1 MDFESTR
8 PHIRMTAL
16 ENRQRINNEMR
27 VLPGQDY
34 ELPEDCIYGSGI
46 TDESLLDIVSA
57 LKEQTDSLNRQVEEL
72 KRQADVQAGIETHLK
87 EEAVT
92 RSKDDRKYF
101 WLGVLTSFVISMLVE
116 HGSALMRF
124 LQGLLPG

>member
-16 ENRQRINNEMR
+16 ENLRRINDGMK
-27 VLPGQDY
+27 VLPGLDY
-34 ELPEDCIYGSGI
+34 ELPDDFTYGSGI

-57 LKEQTDSLNRQVEEL
+57 LKEQTDSLNRQIEEL

-101 WLGVLTSFVISMLVE
+101 WLGILTSFVISMLVE
-116 HGSALMRF
+116 HGPALIRF

>member
-8 PHIRMTAL
+8 PNIRMTAL
-16 ENRQRINNEMR
+16 ENLQRINDGMK
-27 VLPGQDY
+27 VLPGLDY
-34 ELPEDCIYGSGI
+34 ELPDDFTYGSGI

-116 HGSALMRF
+116 HGSALIRF

>member
-16 ENRQRINNEMR
+16 ENLQRINDGMK
-27 VLPGQDY
+27 VLPGLDY
-34 ELPEDCIYGSGI
+34 ELPDDFTYGSGI

-92 RSKDDRKYF
+92 RSKDDRNYF

-116 HGSALMRF
+116 YGSVLIQF

>member
-16 ENRQRINNEMR
+16 ENLQRINDGMK

-34 ELPEDCIYGSGI
+34 ELPDDFTYGSGI

-92 RSKDDRKYF
+92 RSKDDRNYF

-116 HGSALMRF
+116 YGSVLIQF

>member
-1 MDFESTR
+1 MCR
-8 PHIRMTAL
+8 LAL
-16 ENRQRINNEMR
+16 
-27 VLPGQDY
+27 
-34 ELPEDCIYGSGI
+34 
-46 TDESLLDIVSA
+46 
-57 LKEQTDSLNRQVEEL
+57 
-72 KRQADVQAGIETHLK
+72 ETHLK

-101 WLGVLTSFVISMLVE
+101 WLGVLTSFVISILVE

>member
-16 ENRQRINNEMR
+16 ENLQRINNEMR

-57 LKEQTDSLNRQVEEL
+57 LKEQTDSLNRQFEEP

-92 RSKDDRKYF
+92 RSTDDRKYF

-116 HGSALMRF
+116 HGSALIRF

>member
-16 ENRQRINNEMR
+16 ENLQRINDGMK
-27 VLPGQDY
+27 VLPGLDY
-34 ELPEDCIYGSGI
+34 ELPDDFTYGSRI
-46 TDESLLDIVSA
+46 TDESLLGIVSA

-116 HGSALMRF
+116 HGSALIRF

>member
-16 ENRQRINNEMR
+16 ENLQRINDGMK
-27 VLPGQDY
+27 VLPGLDY
-34 ELPEDCIYGSGI
+34 ELPDDFTYGSGV

-57 LKEQTDSLNRQVEEL
+57 LKEQTDSLNRQVEKL

-87 EEAVT
+87 EETVT
-92 RSKDDRKYF
+92 RSKDDRRYF

-116 HGSALMRF
+116 YGSVLIQF

>member
-16 ENRQRINNEMR
+16 ENLQRINDGMK
-27 VLPGQDY
+27 VLPGLDY
-34 ELPEDCIYGSGI
+34 ELPDDFTYGSGI
-46 TDESLLDIVSA
+46 TDESLLGIVSA

-116 HGSALMRF
+116 HGSALIRF